1 MNFKDKVVLV
11 TGGSRGIGKA
21 IALRFAES
29 GAKVI
34 VTSSK
39 SEGDDLIAQFR
50 ALGTDGSHIN
60 GDVSI
65 EESVKAVV
73 KEVIT
78 QYGRIDVLV
87 NNAGIVIPGNLETT
101 TMDDFDK
108 TMDIN
113 VKGTFLMSKY
123 SVLEMKKTG
132 GGVIVNIGS
141 VAALKGHIDRMAYCA
156 SKGAVVAMSR
166 AMAAEYVKDN
176 IRVNVVCPGTTFTPA
191 IEQKINNASDPE
203 AMRSAFVGRQPMG
216 RLGTTDEI
224 AQAVLFAACDE
235 AAYMT
240 GSVLIIDG
248 GMTM

>member
-21 IALRFAES
+21 IALKFAEN
-29 GAKVI
+29 GARVI

-39 SEGDDLIAQFR
+39 SEGEELIDQFKE
-50 ALGTDGSHIN
+50 LGTEGCHLR
-60 GDVSI
+60 GDVSK
-65 EESVKAVV
+65 EESVK
-73 KEVIT
+73 EVIREAIERF
-78 QYGRIDVLV
+78 GRIDVLV

-123 SVLEMKKTG
+123 AVMEMKNTG

-156 SKGAVVAMSR
+156 SKGAVIAMSR

-176 IRVNVVCPGTTFTPA
+176 IRVNVICPGTTFTPA
-191 IEQKINNASDPE
+191 IDEKIKNAADPE
-203 AMRSAFVGRQPMG
+203 AMKNAFVARQPMG
-216 RLGTTDEI
+216 RLGTPDEI
-224 AQAVLFAACDE
+224 AQAVLFAACEE

-240 GSVLIIDG
+240 GSILVIDG

>member
-21 IALRFAES
+21 IALKFAEN
-29 GAKVI
+29 GARVI
-34 VTSSK
+34 ITSSK
-39 SEGDDLIAQFR
+39 SEGEELSNQFKE
-50 ALGTDGSHIN
+50 LGTEGCHIK
-60 GDVSI
+60 GDVSR
-65 EESVKAVV
+65 EESVK
-73 KEVIT
+73 EVIRKAIERF
-78 QYGRIDVLV
+78 GRIDVLV

-123 SVLEMKKTG
+123 TVTEMKKTG

-176 IRVNVVCPGTTFTPA
+176 IRVNVICPGTTFTPA
-191 IEQKINNASDPE
+191 IDEKIKNAADPE
-203 AMRSAFVGRQPMG
+203 AMKNAFVARQPMG
-216 RLGTTDEI
+216 RLGTPDEI
-224 AQAVLFAACDE
+224 AQAVLFAACEE

-240 GSVLIIDG
+240 GSILVIDG

>member
-21 IALRFAES
+21 IALKFAEN
-29 GAKVI
+29 GARVI

-39 SEGDDLIAQFR
+39 SEGEELIDKFKE
-50 ALGTDGSHIN
+50 LGTEGCHLR
-60 GDVSI
+60 GDVSK
-65 EESVKAVV
+65 EESVK
-73 KEVIT
+73 EVIREAIERF
-78 QYGRIDVLV
+78 GRIDVLV

-123 SVLEMKKTG
+123 AVMEMKNTG

-176 IRVNVVCPGTTFTPA
+176 IRVNVICPGTTFTPA
-191 IEQKINNASDPE
+191 IDEKIKNAADPE
-203 AMRSAFVGRQPMG
+203 AMKNAFVARQPMG
-216 RLGTTDEI
+216 RLGTPDEI
-224 AQAVLFAACDE
+224 AQAVLFAACEE

-240 GSVLIIDG
+240 GSILVIDG